1 MNRISEKGVIDVS
14 VPADAKRRSSRS
26 LTRERTADAYGL
38 TSTLSARSDCRQDP
52 DKESPATG
60 DDTEDDIPVPPYQD
74 VEATY
79 PEGGRRAWLVVL
91 GCWMALFSSLGLMN
105 ILATFQT
112 YVSTHQLSN
121 YNSGTIGWIFSL
133 YTFLCFFMGIYIG
146 PVFDKYG
153 PRYLILAGT
162 VCLVLS
168 LMLLSICTGEPL
180 FLDPLLILRSNQL
193 PEYWH
198 FLLSF
203 GLLSGLAS
211 SLLFTPS
218 IASVGHFFHARR
230 GLATGVASTAGSL
243 GGVIF
248 PLMLQSLFARV
259 GWAWA
264 IRTLGFLCLALTA
277 AANFL
282 IRSRLPP
289 KEGASVH
296 PDPRI
301 FLNKAFALTTV
312 AVFLLEF
319 GLFIP
324 LTYIS
329 SYALAQGFG
338 EAFSFRIVTV
348 LNAGSVFG
356 RVLPGYYAD
365 IIGPF
370 NANIISVVLTIV
382 ACFGVWLPAGH
393 TTAGLVVFAAL
404 FGFTSGS
411 NISLVPV
418 SIGRLCRTQEYGRY
432 YATCYTIVSI
442 ACLIGI
448 PIAGRILT
456 ACDGQYWGLIVT
468 TGVVYVAALMA
479 FMGAKVAAVGWNVS
493 AKF

>member
-1 MNRISEKGVIDVS
+1 MDDDTMRRDDEKVT
-14 VPADAKRRSSRS
+14 VPADAKRNKSISRD
-26 LTRERTADAYGL
+26 RTADPFGL
-38 TSTLSARSDCRQDP
+38 GSPLKTKSNCNQVPGL
-52 DKESPATG
+52 ESPVTG
-60 DDTEDDIPVPPYQD
+60 DDTDDDIPAPAY
-74 VEATY
+74 VEFEETY

-91 GCWMALFSSLGLMN
+91 GSWLALFSSLGLMN

-112 YVSTHQLSN
+112 YISKHQLSH
-121 YNSGTIGWIFSL
+121 YDSSTIGWIFSL
-133 YTFLCFFMGIYIG
+133 YTFLCFFLGIYIG
-146 PVFDKYG
+146 PIFDKYG
-153 PRYLILAGT
+153 PRYLIMAGT
-162 VCLVLS
+162 LALAAS
-168 LMLLSICTGEPL
+168 LMLLSICT
-180 FLDPLLILRSNQL
+180 Q
-193 PEYWH
+193 YWQ
-198 FLLSF
+198 FLLAF

-218 IASVGHFFHARR
+218 IAAVGHFFHARR
-230 GLATGVASTAGSL
+230 GLATGIASTAGSL

-248 PLMLQSLFARV
+248 PLMLQSLFERV

-264 IRTLGFLCLALTA
+264 VRILGFVCLALTV

-289 KEGASVH
+289 REGASVH
-296 PDPRI
+296 PDPGI
-301 FLNKAFALTTV
+301 FLNRAFALTTA

-319 GLFIP
+319 ALFIP

-348 LNAGSVFG
+348 LNAGSVVG
-356 RVLPGYYAD
+356 RVVPGWYAD
-365 IIGPF
+365 VIGPF
-370 NANIISVVLTIV
+370 NANMISVAVTVV
-382 ACFGVWLPAGH
+382 ACFGVWLPAGG
-393 TTAGLVVFAAL
+393 TTAGLVVFAVL

-432 YATCYTIVSI
+432 YATCYTIVSV
-442 ACLIGI
+442 AALIGI

-456 ACDGQYWGLIVT
+456 ACHGDYWGLIVT
-468 TGVVYVAALMA
+468 TGVVYVAALVA
-479 FMGAKVAAVGWNVS
+479 FGGAKVAAVGWDVR